1 MLKDITLGQ
10 YFPGNTPIHRLDPR
24 TKILLVVIYIVAL
37 FVASGWICYGIVF
50 LALCCAVIIS
60 KIKLKSLFKGLRPL
74 IVIIIITA
82 VLNIFYTPG
91 ETVLIKFWII
101 TVTLEGLETA
111 FFMVARI
118 VLLVLGSLMLTYT
131 TSPIML
137 TDGLEGLL
145 KPLKL
150 IHVPV
155 HELSMMMS
163 IALRFIPTL
172 IEETQKIMNAQKSR
186 GAQFDTGGI
195 IAKAKAMLPI
205 LVPLFI
211 SSFRRADEL
220 ATAMEARCYH
230 GGEGRTK
237 LKVLKMKAGDFI
249 ALGIGLTLLGSVIT
263 LKSLGI

>member
-91 ETVLIKFWII
+91 ETVLLKFWII

-163 IALRFIPTL
+163 IALRF
-172 IEETQKIMNAQKSR
+172 
-186 GAQFDTGGI
+186 
-195 IAKAKAMLPI
+195 
-205 LVPLFI
+205 
-211 SSFRRADEL
+211 
-220 ATAMEARCYH
+220 
-230 GGEGRTK
+230 
-237 LKVLKMKAGDFI
+237 
-249 ALGIGLTLLGSVIT
+249 
-263 LKSLGI
+263 